1 MFILYTGTIILVNKG
16 VHMAE
21 VKIGKIEDYFAKIE
35 VAAIKVEKEKI
46 KVGDTLRVLGHTTD
60 LSFTIESMQVEHQS
74 VQEAGPGD
82 SVGIKVPDK
91 VRSHD
96 VVYKVT

>member
-1 MFILYTGTIILVNKG
+1 MFFIYNVILINKG

-21 VKIGKIEDYFAKIE
+21 VKIGVIEDYFAKIG
-35 VAAIKVEKEKI
+35 VAAITIENQSI
-46 KVGDTLRVLGHTTD
+46 GVGDTLRVHGHTTD
-60 LSFTIESMQVEHQS
+60 LTFSVESMQIEHEK
-74 VQEAGPGD
+74 VDKAEPGD

-96 VVYKVT
+96 IVYKVT